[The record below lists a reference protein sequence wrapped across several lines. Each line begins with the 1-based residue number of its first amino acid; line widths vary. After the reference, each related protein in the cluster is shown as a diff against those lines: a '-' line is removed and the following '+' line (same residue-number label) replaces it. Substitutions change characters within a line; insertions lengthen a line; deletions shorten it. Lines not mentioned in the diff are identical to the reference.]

1 MADLEKD
8 PLFQKVLQA
17 ENGFYTNLESRMTL
31 SKIISDRGGRGT
43 VTEAFFMNLYAS
55 EQQTQFI
62 NFCKTLA
69 DFVNQSEMKPSQV
82 EIHDYFQE
90 RKAYPTRFTSM
101 LAKPYPNGVPQGCQ
115 ILFRGVKCD
124 YEYWIV
130 LTTDPSY
137 LAKDARNMG
146 YDLSNPQDQQL
157 NRARLL
163 QSGFIVVDEDPD
175 TAKRLQKHVQ
185 DQGETLIMLNP
196 KK

>member
-1 MADLEKD
+1 MVDFEKD

-17 ENGFYTNLESRMTL
+17 ENAFYKSLESRMTL

-43 VTEAFFMNLYAS
+43 VTEAFFMNLHAS

-62 NFCKTLA
+62 EFCKTLA
-69 DFVNQSEMKPSQV
+69 DFVNQSEMKPSQI

-101 LAKPYPNGVPQGCQ
+101 LAKPYPKGVPHGCQ
-115 ILFRGVKCD
+115 ILFRGTKCQ
-124 YEYWIV
+124 YEYWLV

-163 QSGFIVVDEDPD
+163 QSGFIVVDQDPD